1 MSLFLLQSWLNCKH
15 MIITELVWVWTL
27 DCFYSNRTGSK
38 GILLSNGNTVYNVL
52 SCGCSNKQAQI
63 VCGLFSLAHLEIAR
77 CSFSLV
83 VAMGMSHTNLLNGYS
98 QFSLIPSVKMSMTI
112 SWPLGGLQEF
122 AEFLYKRFPSLP
134 LSLSSVIKWEV
145 NKKRGRAE
153 RVLSVPPDMRD
164 SS

>member
-27 DCFYSNRTGSK
+27 DCFYGNRTGSK
-38 GILLSNGNTVYNVL
+38 GILLSDGYTVYNVF
-52 SCGCSNKQAQI
+52 SCGCSNKQAHS
-63 VCGLFSLAHLEIAR
+63 LWAFFLAHLEIAR

-112 SWPLGGLQEF
+112 SWPLGGLRVF
-122 AEFLYKRFPSLP
+122 AEFLYKRSPSLP

-153 RVLSVPPDMRD
+153 RVLSVPPDMRE